1 MDPCVFKQLYW
12 ITPLN
17 CALIVR
23 INTYTVKSYLFQRR
37 FVLCLLV
44 FLRIRGCSSG
54 CAEKLGSG
62 VDDLENLPGISLTDA
77 TRFVKSHCRNK
88 QL

>member
-23 INTYTVKSYLFQRR
+23 INTYTVKSYLSQRR

-44 FLRIRGCSSG
+44 FF
-54 CAEKLGSG
+54 K
-62 VDDLENLPGISLTDA
+62 D
-77 TRFVKSHCRNK
+77 TRLFEWVCRETGE
-88 QL
+88 LC